1 MITNWRSNI
10 CLFWMVSSIYLV
22 DLKAQRSLPQNAI
35 SQDTILMLNS
45 GMGIDY
51 YMGGR
56 KVNLA
61 VMEWYMH
68 DFPSAKKD
76 IHTAVVSDQ
85 LSVVG
90 YSVGSLFTVT
100 GLLVYEPNQ
109 KLGSNLM
116 MIGGLSLGTGII
128 FQIISGKYKKTAVRK
143 YNSAMRKKKHAKVKG
158 VSYRATF
165 GVSRQGFIIR
175 F

>member
-1 MITNWRSNI
+1 MS
-10 CLFWMVSSIYLV
+10 V
-22 DLKAQRSLPQNAI
+22 A
-35 SQDTILMLNS
+35 QDTIMMLNN
-45 GMGIDY
+45 GMGFDY
-51 YMGGR
+51 YMSGR

-68 DFPSAKKD
+68 DFPFAKKD

-85 LSVVG
+85 LSVAG

-109 KLGSNLM
+109 KLGSDLM
-116 MIGGLSLGTGII
+116 MLGGISLGTGII

-143 YNSAMRKKKHAKVKG
+143 YNAAMRKSKEVKPMG
-158 VSYRATF
+158 MLYRTQF
-165 GVSRQGFIIR
+165 QFSGQGIVIR

>member
-1 MITNWRSNI
+1 M
-10 CLFWMVSSIYLV
+10 
-22 DLKAQRSLPQNAI
+22 AQSSLPHRAI
-35 SQDTILMLNS
+35 SQDTILRLNN
-45 GMGIDY
+45 GMGYDY
-51 YMGGR
+51 YMSGR
-56 KVNLA
+56 KINLA

-85 LSVVG
+85 LSVAG

-100 GLLVYEPNQ
+100 GLLVFEPNQ
-109 KLGSNLM
+109 KLGSDLM
-116 MIGGLSLGTGII
+116 MLGGISLGTGII

-143 YNSAMRKKKHAKVKG
+143 YNTAMRKSRNPK
-158 VSYRATF
+158 ATGAVYKTQF
-165 GVSRQGFIIR
+165 GFGSRGFVIR

>member
-1 MITNWRSNI
+1 
-10 CLFWMVSSIYLV
+10 MVSSIYLV
-22 DLKAQRSLPQNAI
+22 SLKAQPSFRPNAI
-35 SQDTILMLNS
+35 SQDTILMISNGV
-45 GMGIDY
+45 GMDY
-51 YMGGR
+51 YMSGR

-68 DFPSAKKD
+68 DFPTAKKD

-85 LSVVG
+85 LSVAG

-109 KLGSNLM
+109 RLGNNLM
-116 MIGGLSLGTGII
+116 MIGGISLGTGII
-128 FQIISGKYKKTAVRK
+128 FQIISGKYKRTAVRK
-143 YNSAMRKKKHAKVKG
+143 YNAGMRKSKHPKARG

-165 GVSRQGFIIR
+165 ELGRQGFIIR